1 MSEDV
6 DASGWCHARDVL
18 GECCRRQ
25 IDKVGALGQADGP
38 PSSPVHGDG
47 TIWVNAPD
55 RLCRLLGVK
64 MPLAKGGSPAS
75 DWNQGDIDA
84 RHLLERKVRTRVA
97 RIPAPAGA
105 SKQIAECGS
114 TVRAPRM
121 SPTVVVG
128 GQHMNRQA
136 AKLHRVTR
144 LDFDELQTAC
154 GDWLEQPAG
163 ACRDDEN
170 SGGRD

>member
-1 MSEDV
+1 M
-6 DASGWCHARDVL
+6 DAGGWCNAGDVL
-18 GECCRRQ
+18 GEGRGRQ
-25 IDKVGALGQADGP
+25 IDQIWALGQADGP
-38 PSSPVHGDG
+38 PGSPVHRDG
-47 TIWVNAPD
+47 MIWVNAAD

-64 MPLAKGGSPAS
+64 MPPTKAGSPTS
-75 DWNQGDIDA
+75 DWHQGDVDE
-84 RHLLERKVRTRVA
+84 RQLLKRNMWTCIP

-154 GDWLEQPAG
+154 GDWLEQAAR

-170 SGGRD
+170 SGGGN